1 MGISSREEQALIWDY
16 YKPRHTHA
24 WNMLVLS
31 WQQLDQFDEGVGLV
45 FEDEYHWE
53 NFILRLW
60 LYRTTI
66 KALTKIQVVEADAR
80 SALTE
85 FDRAFSFNGQ
95 KPA

>member
-1 MGISSREEQALIWDY
+1 
-16 YKPRHTHA
+16 
-24 WNMLVLS
+24 MLVLS